1 MFVVETFRQQFREF
15 SDPELYEKPVL
26 EFWAAV
32 AGAVVNADRWAN
44 LSDYGVSLFVAHHL
58 VLSRRNE
65 EAAAAGGTPGE
76 VKGPLASRSVD
87 SVSNSWNS
95 GAASEEDAGFWNST
109 SYGQRYI
116 RLARMVGAGGIQL

>member
-1 MFVVETFRQQFREF
+1 MFTPSEFRKQHPEF
-15 SDPELYEKPVL
+15 SDPALYSDAVL
-26 EFWAAV
+26 GFWSGL
-32 AGAVVNADRWAN
+32 AGTFLQEDRWGA
-44 LSDYGVSLFVAHHL
+44 LRDYGISLFVGHHL
-58 VLSRRNE
+58 VIARRNE
-65 EAAAAGGTPGE
+65 DAAAAGGTPGE
-76 VKGPLASRSVD
+76 VKGPLTSRSVD